1 MKLLPKIFPRDTTA
15 QKAKFEKD
23 LLRMEAKIGGEL
35 FGPVAK
41 GHKRQFFC
49 LDSHTWVWHEEWQ
62 DATGKL
68 QTVTTCYNVRPNDVL
83 KSQNSQPYQ
92 PISMTEARNLYQA
105 TELYRNRVNAEYDRM
120 LQTA

>member
-1 MKLLPKIFPRDTTA
+1 MKLLPKFFPRDTTA
-15 QKAKFEKD
+15 QAAKFEKD

-49 LDSHTWVWHEEWQ
+49 LDRHTWVWHEEWQ
-62 DATGKL
+62 DSKGKL
-68 QTVTTCYNVRPNDVL
+68 QTVTTCYNVRPDGVL

-92 PISMTEARNLYQA
+92 PISMMEARNLYQA
-105 TELYRNRVNAEYDRM
+105 SELYRSRVGAEYNRM